1 MIQFARFSAMRR
13 PSHESEGRRR
23 RESEEKAS
31 WLEREA
37 LTNIASDKCA
47 FAHLTVNLKT
57 ANFQHRIEGCG
68 SARRGLCFGT
78 IPCFACPSS
87 LYLHGFLAVPLLKH
101 GNEAR
106 IFFFAA
112 ASSVR
117 GDQGTRPLQNLRACG
132 RGNSLP

>member
-1 MIQFARFSAMRR
+1 MKSD
-13 PSHESEGRRR
+13 GRRR

-31 WLEREA
+31 WLGREA

-87 LYLHGFLAVPLLKH
+87 LYLCGLLAVPQVKH

-106 IFFFAA
+106 VSFLQQRLPFVGIKERGRCRTFACA
-112 ASSVR
+112 
-117 GDQGTRPLQNLRACG
+117 DGTSP
-132 RGNSLP
+132 SLP